1 MYSSCRTC
9 AVLTIVLAFPVAVLL
24 GIFFSSGGE
33 GGVAVAMMCFVILE
47 GGFLIFA
54 VFGAAAGVVAHKIAK
69 QSKLSPVAIRLGASL
84 VAAVVGWCVLASAA
98 VLLSFCGAVFLFAA
112 LWFLRGRG

>member
-9 AVLTIVLAFPVAVLL
+9 AVLTIVLAFPAAVPV
-24 GIFFSSGGE
+24 GIFVSSRGE
-33 GGVAVAMMCFVILE
+33 GGVAVAMLFFVILE

-54 VFGAAAGVVAHKIAK
+54 VWGAAAGLVAHKIAK

-84 VAAVVGWCVLASAA
+84 VAAVVGWCVLVNAG
-98 VLLSFCGAVFLFAA
+98 VLLSFCGAFFLFAA